1 MKKILPIT
9 LLSIGV
15 AAVAGAIVYKVVTT
29 KKEETVEINSSKKD
43 AEDIKETSEVEE
55 TAKEENP
62 DEIPAVYDVFPPEE
76 LEKMEE
82 TKKETI
88 E

>member
-9 LLSIGV
+9 LISVGV
-15 AAVAGAIVYKVVTT
+15 AAVAGAIVYKIVTA
-29 KKEETVEINSSKKD
+29 KKEETVEIKSTKKD
-43 AEDIKETSEVEE
+43 VKTSVEE

-76 LEKMEE
+76 LEKDKEE
-82 TKKETI
+82 KTAE
-88 E
+88 